1 MRVFIGIVVIFVA
14 LFGVLFY
21 VYSAPDIPRAAL
33 EAKYATPPSQFV
45 DLRYP
50 STLADTASESSNVN
64 LSEMRTARAHYRI
77 RGPENAPVLLLL
89 HGSNASLFTWEPWSK
104 TLADQFRIVSVDLP
118 GHGLTG
124 ATANRDYSQAGMA
137 AFVLAFADKLGL
149 TKFAL
154 AGNSMG
160 GGVAARFAEEHPDRV
175 SALIL
180 VDAAGMPFRQ
190 GEGTPLAFR
199 LLRQAWL
206 RPLFSHLDPKPLV
219 REGLSDAIVRKQIL
233 TEAMIDQ
240 YADFAR
246 MAGSREATAE
256 RFSQYSATDSAFV
269 KDHIGALTMPVL
281 ILWGE
286 QDHLIPVATAATW
299 HDAIPGSK
307 VIIYAETGHIPMEE
321 LADQTALDVRKF
333 LGGPVR
339 MVPGGPAAHRR
350 RVPI

>member
-1 MRVFIGIVVIFVA
+1 MRVFIGIVAILAAA
-14 LFGVLFY
+14 LGIALY

-45 DLRYP
+45 ALSYP
-50 STLADTASESSNVN
+50 STLPRTDD
-64 LSEMRTARAHYRI
+64 LSAPSATTPSVTARAHYRI
-77 RGPENAPVLLLL
+77 RGAADAPVLLLL
-89 HGSNASLFTWEPWSK
+89 HGSNASLFTWEPWSN
-104 TLADQFRIVSVDLP
+104 TLSDQFRVVSVDLP

-124 ATANRDYSQAGMA
+124 ATANHDYSQAGMA

-149 TKFAL
+149 KTFAL

-160 GGVAARFAEEHPDRV
+160 GGVAARFAELHPDRV

-180 VDAAGMPFRQ
+180 VDAAGMPSHQ

-199 LLRQAWL
+199 LLRQGWL
-206 RPLFSHLDPKPLV
+206 RPVLSHLDPKPLV
-219 REGLSDAIVRKQIL
+219 REGLGDAIVRKKIL
-233 TEAMIDQ
+233 TDAMIDQ

-246 MAGSREATAE
+246 MEGSRQATAE
-256 RFSQYSATDSAFV
+256 RFGEYSAADGSFV
-269 KDHIGALTMPVL
+269 KNHVGALTMPVL

-286 QDHLIPVATAATW
+286 QDRLIPVSTAATW

-307 VIIYAETGHIPMEE
+307 VVIYAETGHIPMEE

-333 LGGPVR
+333 LSGK
-339 MVPGGPAAHRR
+339 AK
-350 RVPI
+350 

>member
-1 MRVFIGIVVIFVA
+1 MRVFVGIVVVLAA
-14 LFGVLFY
+14 LLGIAFY
-21 VYSAPDIPRAAL
+21 VYSAPDIPRATL

-45 DLRYP
+45 TLDYP
-50 STLADTASESSNVN
+50 STLPDAPGQSP
-64 LSEMRTARAHYRI
+64 TARAHYRI
-77 RGPENAPVLLLL
+77 RGAENAPVLLLL

-104 TLADQFRIVSVDLP
+104 TLSDQFRVVSVDLP

-124 ATANRDYSQAGMA
+124 ATANNDYSQAGMA

-149 TKFAL
+149 KTFAL

-180 VDAAGMPFRQ
+180 VDAGGMPSKQ
-190 GEGTPLAFR
+190 GDSPPLAFR
-199 LLRQAWL
+199 LLRQGWL
-206 RPLFSHLDPKPLV
+206 RPILSHLDPKPLV
-219 REGLSDAIVRKQIL
+219 REGLSDAIVRKKIL
-233 TEAMIDQ
+233 TDAMIDQ

-246 MAGSREATAE
+246 MEGSRQATAL
-256 RFSQYSATDSAFV
+256 RFGQSGDPGFV
-269 KDHIGALTMPVL
+269 KDHIGALKMPVL

-286 QDHLIPVATAATW
+286 QDHLIPVSTAATW

-333 LGGPVR
+333 LGGPVQ
-339 MVPGGPAAHRR
+339 MVPATPAAHHRR
-350 RVPI
+350 IPA

>member
-1 MRVFIGIVVIFVA
+1 MRVFIGIVVIVLA

-21 VYSAPDIPRAAL
+21 VYSAPDIPRAML

-45 DLRYP
+45 ELTYP
-50 STLADTASESSNVN
+50 STLPEAASTAAP
-64 LSEMRTARAHYRI
+64 TARAHYRI
-77 RGPENAPVLLLL
+77 RGDANAPVLLLL

-104 TLADQFRIVSVDLP
+104 TLSDQFRVVSVDLP

-124 ATANRDYSQAGMA
+124 ATANHDYTPLGMA

-149 TKFAL
+149 KTFAL

-160 GGVAARFAEEHPDRV
+160 GGVAARFAELHPDRV

-180 VDAAGMPFRQ
+180 VDASGMPARQ

-206 RPLFSHLDPKPLV
+206 RPVLSHLDPKPLV

-246 MAGSREATAE
+246 MEGSRHATAE
-256 RFSQYSATDSAFV
+256 RFGEFSPADQSFV

-286 QDHLIPVATAATW
+286 QDHLIPVSTAATW

-333 LGGPVR
+333 LGGPVQ
-339 MVPGGPAAHRR
+339 MVPSGPAAGHRR
-350 RVPI
+350 VHA